1 MTLKYLYLKN
11 QYRNM
16 ILYSFK
22 SKVMYDGF
30 ALSFKSKNTY
40 HDLFTQK
47 WKSYYFTLSVC
58 IFCDLQWQAVN
69 CYGLIKKL
77 DQHILFKHSWF
88 AKIRIY
94 SRRRQSHRHRD
105 FQRDKDLLY
114 FPYQYCIKI
123 ETTRHH
129 GPFNNVRVK
138 AKH

>member
-1 MTLKYLYLKN
+1 MTIKYLYLKN
-11 QYRNM
+11 LYRNM
-16 ILYSFK
+16 ISYHHSNQKLYMT
-22 SKVMYDGF
+22 V
-30 ALSFKSKNTY
+30 
-40 HDLFTQK
+40 
-47 WKSYYFTLSVC
+47 SYYRSSQRIPIMIFLLKKESLIILHFPCAFSV
-58 IFCDLQWQAVN
+58 QWQAVN

-77 DQHILFKHSWF
+77 DQHILFKHNWF
-88 AKIRIY
+88 AKIRIN